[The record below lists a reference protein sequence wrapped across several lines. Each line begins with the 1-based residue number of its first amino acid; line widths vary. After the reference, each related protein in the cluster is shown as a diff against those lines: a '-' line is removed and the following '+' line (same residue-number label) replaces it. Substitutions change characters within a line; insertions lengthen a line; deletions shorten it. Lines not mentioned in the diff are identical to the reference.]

1 MTMCVCASQPF
12 KFKIGE
18 GKVIGGW
25 EVGVSSMLPGE
36 LATLTC
42 GPQYAYGEKG
52 IPPTIPPSATLQ
64 FEVELLSVEGA
75 DSEASSFAA
84 FNEAPRTPGEISEAY
99 AQKLSEKEAPL
110 KGVEGLIEW
119 AKSIYIFGLFSS
131 KGERYAAIERESSQQ

>member
-1 MTMCVCASQPF
+1 
-12 KFKIGE
+12 
-18 GKVIGGW
+18 
-25 EVGVSSMLPGE
+25 MLPGE

-131 KGERYAAIERESSQQ
+131 KGERYAAIERESFQQ